1 LEIPIMEAQMRRVLA
16 LILIVVIFTAILACG
31 SAQRTGGIIGG
42 AVGAVTGG
50 LIAGSSSRWIGTIL
64 GGAIG
69 AAIGAGVGTLMD
81 RASRQAAATG
91 RPVQYMAAGGR
102 DRVVST
108 PIGRDDRTGCVI
120 VRETVYRQGQLQKTG
135 YRQVCPQR

>member
-1 LEIPIMEAQMRRVLA
+1 MRRSLA
-16 LILIVVIFTAILACG
+16 WLLILVSITAVVACG
-31 SAQRTGGIIGG
+31 SAQRTGGVIGG
-42 AVGAVTGG
+42 AVGAVAGG
-50 LIAGSSSRWIGTIL
+50 LIAGSGSRWIGTIL
-64 GGAIG
+64 GGALG
-69 AAIGAGVGTLMD
+69 ALAGAGIGTLMD
-81 RASRQAAATG
+81 QASRQAAYTG

-120 VRETVYRQGQLQKTG
+120 VRETVYRQGQVLRTG

>member
-1 LEIPIMEAQMRRVLA
+1 MRRIMAWLVIAVLVGA
-16 LILIVVIFTAILACG
+16 LLSCG
-31 SAQRTGGIIGG
+31 SAQRTGGVIGG

-50 LIAGSSSRWIGTIL
+50 LIAGSGSRWIGTIL

-69 AAIGAGVGTLMD
+69 ALAGAGIGTLMD
-81 RASRQAAATG
+81 RASRQAAYTG

-120 VRETVYRQGQLQKTG
+120 VRETIYRQGQILKTG

>member
-1 LEIPIMEAQMRRVLA
+1 MRRVLA
-16 LILIVVIFTAILACG
+16 WLLISVSVTAVMACG
-31 SAQRTGGIIGG
+31 SAQRTGGLIGG
-42 AVGAVTGG
+42 ALGAVAGG

-64 GGAIG
+64 GGAAG

-81 RASRQAAATG
+81 RASRQAATSG
-91 RPVQYMAAGGR
+91 RPVQYSAAGGR

-120 VRETVYRQGQLQKTG
+120 VRETIYRQGQVFRTG